1 MCEGITDIELLEKVL
16 DGPRKSPEE
25 AASFAEEVAATAHLS
40 AAELAATA
48 KGE

>member
-1 MCEGITDIELLEKVL
+1 MCEGITDIELLQQVL
-16 DGPRKSPEE
+16 DGPGKSDDE
-25 AASFAEEVAATAHLS
+25 AAQFAGELVATAHLT